1 MEEKRVLNIEWL
13 QFVLQYYPVKKLQI
27 WGKLG
32 INSVLGLNDKQTVPD
47 SSVYLKGEC
56 KKSGLREPTP
66 KKISGLIFHSG
77 RSFRQKNK
85 TDEL

>member
-1 MEEKRVLNIEWL
+1 MTAIC
-13 QFVLQYYPVKKLQI
+13 PVILSCKTKLQI

-32 INSVLGLNDKQTVPD
+32 INSVLGLNDKQTLPD

-56 KKSGLREPTP
+56 KKAGLREPT
-66 KKISGLIFHSG
+66 KKKKSGLIFHFG
-77 RSFRQKNK
+77 RSFRQENK

>member
-1 MEEKRVLNIEWL
+1 MTAIC
-13 QFVLQYYPVKKLQI
+13 PVILSCKKTADLEQT
-27 WGKLG
+27 WHKFCPW
-32 INSVLGLNDKQTVPD
+32 SERKQTVPD

-56 KKSGLREPTP
+56 KKAGLREPTQN
-66 KKISGLIFHSG
+66 KISGLIFHSG